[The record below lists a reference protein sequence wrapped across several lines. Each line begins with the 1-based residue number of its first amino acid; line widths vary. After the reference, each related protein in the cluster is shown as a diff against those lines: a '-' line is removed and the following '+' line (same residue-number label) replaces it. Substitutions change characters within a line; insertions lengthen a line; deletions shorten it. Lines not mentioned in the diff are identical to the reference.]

1 MKETILVEFA
11 RAAGAEIGKTVAKK
25 VFEEGS
31 KTLIR
36 IATDSTE
43 KPSTRR
49 VAIIGVTAILIS
61 IVIISN
67 KK

>member
-31 KTLIR
+31 KTLIG
-36 IATDSTE
+36 IATDSTD
-43 KPSTRR
+43 KTSVR
-49 VAIIGVTAILIS
+49 VMAIIGITAILIS
-61 IVIISN
+61 FVIITN